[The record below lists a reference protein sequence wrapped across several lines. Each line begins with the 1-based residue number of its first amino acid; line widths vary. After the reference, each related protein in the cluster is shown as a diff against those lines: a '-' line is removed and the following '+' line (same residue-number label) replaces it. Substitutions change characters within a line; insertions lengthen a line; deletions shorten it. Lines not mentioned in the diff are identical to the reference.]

1 MAYQRAYTQWGG
13 LGTTRARVVTDVD
26 PNQESMKEA
35 IQRSDKQE
43 QYMTQL
49 HDESDEEASVNS
61 STETDNYTT
70 ERQYTQSDSD
80 NSDKEQD
87 NHVDTNQQNGTYM
100 RESNLESYTRQ
111 LKKRTF
117 AASAAS
123 EAEERIAKS
132 GRHPDG
138 SKPVKVPKRIWR
150 PKIRMMY
157 KEPEALLDT
166 SGDLDWYDNRR
177 QTPPASARR
186 HHPIQPEEASK
197 GI

>member
-1 MAYQRAYTQWGG
+1 M
-13 LGTTRARVVTDVD
+13 TDVD

-35 IQRSDKQE
+35 DQRLDKQE

-61 STETDNYTT
+61 STETDNYMT

-87 NHVDTNQQNGTYM
+87 NHVDTNQQDGTYM

-138 SKPVKVPKRIWR
+138 SKPVKVPK
-150 PKIRMMY
+150 
-157 KEPEALLDT
+157 
-166 SGDLDWYDNRR
+166 
-177 QTPPASARR
+177 
-186 HHPIQPEEASK
+186 
-197 GI
+197 